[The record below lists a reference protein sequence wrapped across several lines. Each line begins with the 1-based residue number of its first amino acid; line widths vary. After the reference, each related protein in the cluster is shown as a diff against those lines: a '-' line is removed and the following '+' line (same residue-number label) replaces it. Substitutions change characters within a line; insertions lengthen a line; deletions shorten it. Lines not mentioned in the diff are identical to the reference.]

1 LTEILKKT
9 PEKTSVLNL
18 DHNKEFNFEGMVV
31 IDDLRENYLKKANI
45 IEELSISNHP
55 KLIHI
60 DDVKIFQNL
69 MILKAIHNSISIPDL

>member
-1 LTEILKKT
+1 
-9 PEKTSVLNL
+9 
-18 DHNKEFNFEGMVV
+18 MVV